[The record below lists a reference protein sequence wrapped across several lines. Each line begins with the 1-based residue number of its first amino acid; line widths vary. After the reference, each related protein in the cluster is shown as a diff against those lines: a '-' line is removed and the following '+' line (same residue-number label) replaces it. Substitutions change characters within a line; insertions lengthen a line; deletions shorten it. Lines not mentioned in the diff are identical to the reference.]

1 MKKLI
6 LGVLLTVVVL
16 LLIAVVGVLLF
27 IDPIAKAGVERGATY
42 ALGVD
47 TTVKKLSLGLTSGE
61 LTMDELHVANPVG
74 FQSPHL
80 MKSGQFDLKLRPG
93 SILEDTIELNK
104 FELNGLDVHIDQKVD
119 GSNVS
124 VILDNLKRLGGDGEG
139 KGEEKEEPAEGK
151 KVKVDRIVVTNVVAH
166 FHLLSDLHKGGPL
179 TVKVPRI
186 ELNDVTSDDAD
197 GVVVS
202 ELVARIL
209 PAVLAAVL
217 DKAQGVVPSDFLT
230 VLNGDLDGVTK
241 ALGGEVE
248 KLTRQVHKEFEKV
261 LGGEAGKIL
270 DANGAAGD
278 VKKTVG
284 GVLEGLIGG
293 KKNDNK

>member
-6 LGVLLTVVVL
+6 VRVLLAVIVL
-16 LLIAVVGVLLF
+16 LIIAVVGVLLF
-27 IDPIAKAGVERGATY
+27 IDPIARAGVEKGATY

-47 TTVKKLSLGLTSGE
+47 TTVKKLSLGLTSGK
-61 LTMDELHVANPVG
+61 LTMDELRVANPVG

-80 MKSGQFDLKLRPG
+80 MKSGRFDLELRPG
-93 SILEDTIELNK
+93 SILEDTVELKK
-104 FELNGLDVHIDQKVD
+104 FELNGLDVHVDQKVK

-124 VILDNLKRLGGDGEG
+124 VILDNLKRLGGEG
-139 KGEEKEEPAEGK
+139 KEQEKKEPAEGK

-186 ELNDVTSDDAD
+186 ELNDVTSDNAD

-217 DKAQGVVPSDFLT
+217 HEAQGVVPSDFLA

-248 KLTRQVHKEFEKV
+248 KLTGQVHKEFEKV

-270 DANGAAGD
+270 DPNRAAGD

-284 GVLEGLIGG
+284 GVLEGLLGD
-293 KKNDNK
+293 KKKDKK